1 LTLVLV
7 IAVAALA
14 ACDANGPAPSAS
26 PIPLEVGGTWTY
38 TTQVREAPSVDT
50 FQIAIVDRVDLDA
63 LGPRV
68 SPEEPESAY
77 VWTTRFN
84 GVPSDFLWLWAEGP
98 GGLHA
103 AGGIASDD
111 TLRTWGLEFAYP
123 AEPGTSAP
131 LRRTI
136 YSFERGELY
145 VPADLTQ
152 ELVAVDEPFETPA
165 GTFQTH
171 VYRYVVEAAD
181 DVFIQDRV
189 YQYVA
194 PGVGLVGEVV
204 RGFDPVRGE
213 ETGDVPYQTTLLVD
227 RDVGGSAA
235 SRTSLAPVHKRRERP
250 GGGIGWASR
259 PLYSSD

>member
-1 LTLVLV
+1 MIVA
-7 IAVAALA
+7 AVALS
-14 ACDANGPAPSAS
+14 ACDASDPAAPAS
-26 PIPLEVGGTWTY
+26 PIPLEVGNTWTY
-38 TTQVREAPSVDT
+38 VTQIGASPSADT

-68 SPEEPESAY
+68 SPEEPDSAF

-84 GVPSDFLWLWAEGP
+84 GVPSDFRWLWAEGP

-103 AGGIASDD
+103 AGGIAPND
-111 TLRTWGLEFAYP
+111 TLRTWGIELAYP

-131 LRRTI
+131 LRRTT
-136 YSFERGELY
+136 YSLDRGELY
-145 VPADLTQ
+145 VPTDLIQ

-165 GTFQTH
+165 GTFRTH

-204 RGFDPVRGE
+204 RGYDPVRRE
-213 ETGDVPYQTTLLVD
+213 DTDDAPYQTTLLVD
-227 RDVGGSAA
+227 WTPRGTVVDFAPARTADRRARSGRVAG
-235 SRTSLAPVHKRRERP
+235 RTSHPFLL
-250 GGGIGWASR
+250 SN
-259 PLYSSD
+259 